1 MRSRCQEKWLKAS
14 QTMLSKSLLCLFP
27 HRQPL
32 HAGGGFVS
40 SLADSAGC
48 KVMEQSPTTRSR
60 MPLNQEASVFRQ
72 RDRLKNASG
81 TSMSGLLSNTLAS
94 REQPCWM

>member
-1 MRSRCQEKWLKAS
+1 MPGEPTKGFTCNPGQMFSV
-14 QTMLSKSLLCLFP
+14 P
-27 HRQPL
+27 HPPSPAPPL
-32 HAGGGFVS
+32 NGRFVS
-40 SLADSAGC
+40 SLADSTGC
-48 KVMEQSPTTRSR
+48 KVMEHSPATHSR

-94 REQPCWM
+94 RE